1 MQKSMKIS
9 SNLFNDYVNE
19 TRTSII
25 KKYDTRNRNTIIHH
39 ISDFLAYVKN
49 YGNSIPKN
57 SFKDIFKR
65 NNILVPKSNNL
76 DNSLE
81 IDNNI
86 NKFKSR
92 RHSVYDIPNMNLK
105 KLKKKCIKNML
116 NKKYF
121 INIIKKEILNFF
133 LCSKKLI
140 FNE

>member
-1 MQKSMKIS
+1 M
-9 SNLFNDYVNE
+9 
-19 TRTSII
+19 
-25 KKYDTRNRNTIIHH
+25 
-39 ISDFLAYVKN
+39 
-49 YGNSIPKN
+49 
-57 SFKDIFKR
+57 
-65 NNILVPKSNNL
+65 VPKSNNL

-92 RHSVYDIPNMNLK
+92 RNSIYDIPNMNLK

-133 LCSKKLI
+133 FMFQKINIQWINFEILIYKFADEKK
-140 FNE
+140 